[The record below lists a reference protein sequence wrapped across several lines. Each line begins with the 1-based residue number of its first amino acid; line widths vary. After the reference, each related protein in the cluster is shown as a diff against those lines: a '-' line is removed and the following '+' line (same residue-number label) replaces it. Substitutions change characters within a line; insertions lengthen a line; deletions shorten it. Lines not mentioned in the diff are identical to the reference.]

1 MRHKPVWHTVT
12 IAHVHMTVRAGQARD
27 VSFTL
32 TRQGASW
39 LMSKRMLT
47 LTVTTRATA
56 TGAKAARLVN
66 PPPEGRH
73 SQAVARQAVVR

>member
-1 MRHKPVWHTVT
+1 
-12 IAHVHMTVRAGQARD
+12 MTVRAGQARD

-56 TGAKAARLVN
+56 TGAKAARLVKGITIHR
-66 PPPEGRH
+66 PK
-73 SQAVARQAVVR
+73 VVTHKR